1 MSGNVQLNGA
11 ERVIPLRLSLSEN
24 PTAMRRQGIM
34 RLMNMALLA
43 GVASA
48 ALLGSAKAET
58 LIQCPQAP
66 GAVTTNADNPPGT
79 AVVDPAAYPNIKCK
93 ALAAGD
99 GFITMADGKV
109 TYIFGFSEVTG
120 QTALNIANYAHFN
133 ANFAAPTIVVDE
145 GDDVYLTLT
154 NVGFANRPDLFDPHT
169 VHFHGFPNAMPVFD
183 GEPEGS
189 FGTNINNSFTFYYKP
204 LNPGTYMFH
213 CHQEAAEHMQMGM
226 LGSLYVRPKQNK
238 LPDGTALSANGST
251 FVHHTG
257 YRYAYNDGDGST
269 YYDVE
274 YPVQIEGFDPTFH
287 KADQGIQPPPFAIM
301 KDAYPMFNGRG
312 YPDTVNPNPPGRSTT
327 MPGATTNPVDGSD
340 HLSQPISSAITATQG
355 QKVLLRISSLDVQR
369 FYTVSLPG
377 IPMRVVGRGARIFR
391 GSGDPAGTEMS
402 YVADSLSLGGGE
414 SYDVILDTAN
424 VAKGTYFLATTN
436 LNYLSNG
443 ASDDYGGLMTEVV
456 IQ

>member
-1 MSGNVQLNGA
+1 MSLA
-11 ERVIPLRLSLSEN
+11 KL
-24 PTAMRRQGIM
+24 
-34 RLMNMALLA
+34 ALFA
-43 GVASA
+43 GVALSA
-48 ALLGSAKAET
+48 LSAGAKAET

-66 GAVTTNADNPPGT
+66 GAVTTNADSPAGT
-79 AVVDPAAYPNIKCK
+79 AVVDPAKYPNIKCK

-99 GFITMADGKV
+99 GFITLADGAV
-109 TYIFGFSEVTG
+109 TYIFGFSDVTDV
-120 QTALNIANYAHFN
+120 TTTPLNIAANAHFN

-169 VHFHGFPNAMPVFD
+169 VHFHGFPQAMPVFD

-189 FGTNINNSFTFYYKP
+189 FGTNISNSFTFYYKP

-226 LGSLYVRPKQNK
+226 LGNLYVRPKQNK
-238 LPDGTALSANGST
+238 LAATT
-251 FVHHTG
+251 FASGFTHVPWSDATQTG
-257 YRYAYNDGDGST
+257 NRYAYNDGDGST
-269 YYDVE
+269 AYDVE
-274 YPVQIEGFDPTFH
+274 FPIQIEGFDPTFH

-301 KDAYPMFNGRG
+301 KDAYAMFNGRG
-312 YPDTVNPNPPGRSTT
+312 YPDTSNPNPLP
-327 MPGATTNPVDGSD
+327 ATINPVDSTP
-340 HLSQPISSAITATQG
+340 HVSQPVSAAITANQG

-369 FYTVSLPG
+369 FYTVATPG

-402 YVADSLSLGGGE
+402 YLTDSVSLGGGE

-436 LNYLSNG
+436 LNYLVNG
-443 ASDDYGGLMTEVV
+443 GADDYGGLMTEIV
-456 IQ
+456 IK

>member
-1 MSGNVQLNGA
+1 MSGRVHLNGA
-11 ERVIPLRLSLSEN
+11 ERASPLRTPPFHNGETI
-24 PTAMRRQGIM
+24 TARRHNIM
-34 RLMNMALLA
+34 RLTKLMLLA
-43 GVASA
+43 GVATA
-48 ALLGSAKAET
+48 GLLAYGPGAKAET
-58 LIQCPQAP
+58 LVQCPKAP
-66 GAVTTNADNPPGT
+66 GAVTTNADSPAGT
-79 AVVDPAAYPNIKCK
+79 ATVVGTPTSPDGSPIKCK
-93 ALAAGD
+93 SLTAGD
-99 GFITMADGKV
+99 GFITLADGAV
-109 TYIFGFSEVTG
+109 TYTFGFSERTG
-120 QTALNIANYAHFN
+120 VTALNIAVAGRYD
-133 ANFAAPTIVVDE
+133 ANFTAPTIDMDE
-145 GDDVYLTLT
+145 GDDFYLTLT

-189 FGTNINNSFTFYYKP
+189 FGTNISNSFTFYYHP
-204 LNPGTYMFH
+204 VQPGTYMYH

-226 LGSLYVRPKQNK
+226 LGNLYVRPKQNK
-238 LPDGTALSANGST
+238 LADGTKFPNG
-251 FVHHTG
+251 FIHHTN
-257 YRYAYNDGDGST
+257 YHYVYNDGDGST

-274 YPVQIEGFDPTFH
+274 VPLQIDGFDPTFH

-312 YPDTVNPNPPGRSTT
+312 YPQTVVAGPLPD
-327 MPGATTNPVDGSD
+327 TTNPVDGTP
-340 HLSQPISSAITATQG
+340 HTSQRVPATVTATQN

-369 FYTVSLPG
+369 FYTISLPG

-391 GSGDPAGTEMS
+391 GNGEPLGTEMS
-402 YVADSLSLGGGE
+402 YVTDSVSLGGGE

-436 LNYLSNG
+436 LNYLVNG